1 MRGIAL
7 VVFACDDTGDVAD
20 ELGHSENLPCRFV
33 QIEPQRQ
40 LGRQMLA
47 AVMMVSRSSSS
58 SFIATTTVST
68 TTIVRARSVPRFRH
82 RQSGRS
88 GLRQGIMFSGLLTD
102 VAGHLGLHENLK
114 GALPQQLAM
123 TEHTRTRLPPSER
136 HPSGRDAQVRHARGQ
151 LERHLG
157 MQARWYLWGTGS
169 RLSLAEA
176 WLIGKRPCRKSAGSM
191 NCIVEHTPSHFK
203 KVHFNRHGNRL
214 LLPGSEGQ

>member
-1 MRGIAL
+1 LSDRESDRAGALCWFGGAKPKLYVRGIAL

-123 TEHTRTRLPPSER
+123 TEHTRTRL
-136 HPSGRDAQVRHARGQ
+136 
-151 LERHLG
+151 
-157 MQARWYLWGTGS
+157 WGTGS